1 MKPEDIIIISLGGS
15 LIVPTRFARRE
26 ENEIDIHFLKNFKE
40 VILNHLRKKRRFF
53 IITGGGKTAR
63 VYQKSASEIGEL
75 TRDDLDWLGIHATR
89 LNAHLIRTIFRREA
103 HKRIITN
110 PLNHKEPF
118 GEKIM
123 VAAGSKPGWSTDY
136 VAVLLAKKY
145 GIETIINM
153 SNVDYVFNKDPAV
166 NKDAEAIKNIS
177 WRDFRKIIGNKWDPG
192 LNLPFDPVA
201 SRMAE
206 KLKLKVIILNGKNLN
221 NFNNCLNG
229 KNFKGTVI
237 HNN

>member
-1 MKPEDIIIISLGGS
+1 MKPYDNTIILSLGGS
-15 LIVPTRFARRE
+15 LIVPN
-26 ENEIDIHFLKNFKE
+26 ENEIDTRFLKNFK
-40 VILNHLRKKRRFF
+40 ILILKNLRRGRRFF
-53 IITGGGKTAR
+53 IIAGGGKTAR
-63 VYQKSASEIGEL
+63 LYQKAASEIGEL
-75 TRDDLDWLGIHATR
+75 TRDDLDWLGIHSTR

-145 GIETIINM
+145 GISTIINM
-153 SNVDYVFNKDPAV
+153 SNINYVFNKNPHEYK
-166 NKDAEAIKNIS
+166 NAEAIKNIS
-177 WRDFRKIIGNKWDPG
+177 WPDFIKIVGNKWDPG

-206 KLKLKVIILNGKNLN
+206 KLKLKVIILNGKNLA

-229 KNFKGTVI
+229 KNFEGTVI
-237 HNN
+237 QDFS

>member
-1 MKPEDIIIISLGGS
+1 MKSGNNTVILSLGGS
-15 LIVPTRFARRE
+15 LIVPN
-26 ENEIDIHFLKNFKE
+26 ENEIDTRFLKNFK
-40 VILNHLRKKRRFF
+40 ILILKNLRRGRRFF
-53 IITGGGKTAR
+53 IIAGGGKTAR
-63 VYQKSASEIGEL
+63 FYQKAASEIGEL
-75 TRDDLDWLGIHATR
+75 TQDDLDWLGIHSTR
-89 LNAHLIRTIFRREA
+89 LNAHLIRTVFRREA

-145 GIETIINM
+145 GIKTIINM
-153 SNVDYVFNKDPAV
+153 SNIDYVFNKNPHEHE
-166 NKDAEAIKNIS
+166 DAEAIKNIS
-177 WRDFRKIIGNKWDPG
+177 WHDFKKIVGNKWDPG

-206 KLKLKVIILNGKNLN
+206 KLNLKVIILNGKNLA

-237 HNN
+237 QDFS

>member
-1 MKPEDIIIISLGGS
+1 MKFKETIIISLGGS
-15 LIVPTRFARRE
+15 LIVPK
-26 ENEIDIHFLKNFKE
+26 ENEIDIHFLKSFKK
-40 VILNHLRKKRRFF
+40 IIINHLRKKRRFF

-63 VYQKSASEIGEL
+63 VYQKAAKAICEL
-75 TRDDLDWLGIHATR
+75 TREDLDWLGIHSTR
-89 LNAHLIRTIFRREA
+89 LNAHLIRTVFRREA

-123 VAAGSKPGWSTDY
+123 VAAGYRPGWSTDY

-145 GIETIINM
+145 NISTIINM
-153 SNVDYVFNKDPAV
+153 SNVDYVFNKDPRAH
-166 NKDAEAIKNIS
+166 KDAEAIKNIS
-177 WRDFRKIIGNKWDPG
+177 WNDFRKIVGNVWDPG

-206 KLKLKVIILNGKNLN
+206 KLKLKVIILNGKNLI
-221 NFNNCLNG
+221 NFDNCLNE
-229 KNFKGTVI
+229 KNFNGTII